1 MAHFPLFLGPYEF
14 AMAKYVAPTID
25 QVLSKLKYLDEDNRI
40 RVRQA
45 YELAE
50 RLHKGQ
56 KRSSGEDYITHPL
69 AVADILADLHADADT
84 IIAGLLHDVV
94 EDCDYPPEKIEEQFG
109 SRVRILVM
117 GVTKLSKQTARELEP
132 TDGHG
137 KPLDG
142 NGHRPR
148 RAPTWQESW
157 AENMRQLFMSSVEHP
172 LILVIKLAD
181 RLHNMRTLYG
191 HPSEAKRKRIAK
203 ETLEIF
209 APVANRLGMW
219 QIKWELEDLSFRYLE
234 PEIYRQIKEALAQRR
249 ATREQFVKIVER
261 EIRRELDKAGIKGEV
276 KGRPKHIYSIW
287 RKMQRKGVPFE
298 EIYDVHGFRVIVDSV
313 VDCYTVLGL
322 IHTKWTPIPGEFDDY
337 IARPKDNGYQSLH
350 TAVVG
355 PGGKHME
362 IQIRTW
368 EMHEMAEQGVAAHW
382 RYKEGGGKYD
392 ANFAN
397 KVAWLRALVQYEEDA
412 KNAAEVVENIRA
424 DLFSD
429 RVYVF
434 TPRGDLIS
442 LPAGATPVDFAYHI
456 HTEVGH
462 RCRGAR
468 VNGKLVKLNYKLQNR
483 DRVEIITAKRGGP
496 SRDWLNPN
504 LGYVRTS
511 RARSKIKAWFRK
523 QDREQ
528 NIQAG
533 RLALD
538 RLLKQL
544 NIRISFDEVARVLDY
559 ENVEDMLAA
568 LGYGD
573 LSTERIAG
581 KLIDLQQQAKLEATQ
596 DLAPDIPDIP
606 PPPKARRRQDEVK
619 IRGIEGLAY
628 RMAQCCHPLPGEP
641 IAGYI
646 TRGRGITIHRQ
657 DCPNLLRRVQTE
669 PERIIHVEWGIET
682 PTYPVTILVKAWN
695 RAGLLRDITNILAND
710 KINIRGSTTKSNP
723 SSPFASI
730 ILTIEVK
737 DATQLT
743 RVMDLIQRVT
753 NVISVERMRG

>member
-1 MAHFPLFLGPYEF
+1 
-14 AMAKYVAPTID
+14 MAKYVAPTID
-25 QVLSKLKYLDEDNRI
+25 QILGKLKYMNAEERI

-50 RLHKGQ
+50 RLHRGQ

-69 AVADILADLHADADT
+69 AVADILADLNADVDT

-109 SRVRILVM
+109 SRVMKLVM
-117 GVTKLSKQTARELEP
+117 GVTKLSKQTAKELEP

-137 KPLDG
+137 KPLAGNG
-142 NGHRPR
+142 NGHRLR
-148 RAPTWQESW
+148 RAPTWKEEW

-191 HPSEAKRKRIAK
+191 HPSEEKRKRIAR

-209 APVANRLGMW
+209 APIANRLGMW

-234 PEIYRQIKEALAQRR
+234 PDTYQQLKQELAQRR
-249 ATREQFVKIVER
+249 ETRERFVKLVER

-276 KGRPKHIYSIW
+276 LGRPKHIYSIW

-298 EIYDVHGFRVIVDSV
+298 EIYDVHGFRVIVDTV
-313 VDCYTVLGL
+313 ADCYTVLGL
-322 IHTKWTPIPGEFDDY
+322 IHSRWVPIPGEFDDY

-350 TAVVG
+350 TAVIG

-362 IQIRTW
+362 VQIRTR

-392 ANFAN
+392 ASFAN
-397 KVAWLRALVQYEEDA
+397 KVAWLRALVQYEEEGGSDA
-412 KNAAEVVENIRA
+412 EEMVENIRT

-434 TPRGDLIS
+434 TPKGDLIS

-483 DRVEIITAKRGGP
+483 DRVEIITARRGGP

-533 RLALD
+533 RQALD
-538 RLLKQL
+538 RLLRQL
-544 NIRISFDEVARVLDY
+544 NIRIGFDEVARLLDY
-559 ENVEDMLAA
+559 PTVEDMLAA

-581 KLIDLQQQAKLEATQ
+581 KLIDLQHQAKMEALHAQ
-596 DLAPDIPDIP
+596 APDIPDIP
-606 PPPKARRRQDEVK
+606 PPPRAPPGDGEVK
-619 IRGIEGLAY
+619 IRGVEGLMY
-628 RMAQCCHPLPGEP
+628 RLAQCCHPLPGEP

-657 DCPNLLRRVQTE
+657 DCPNLLRRIETE
-669 PERIIHVEWGIET
+669 PERIIHVSWGIET

-695 RAGLLRDITNILAND
+695 RAGLLNDITKILANE
-710 KINIRGSTTKSNP
+710 KINIRGSTTKSNNK
-723 SSPFASI
+723 SPFASV

-743 RVMDLIQRVT
+743 RVMDLIDRIT

>member
-1 MAHFPLFLGPYEF
+1 
-14 AMAKYVAPTID
+14 MAKYVAPTID
-25 QVLSKLKYLDEDNRI
+25 QILSKLKYMSPEELI

-50 RLHKGQ
+50 RLHRGQ

-69 AVADILADLHADADT
+69 AVADILTDLKAGVDT

-94 EDCDYPPEKIEEQFG
+94 EDCDYTPEEIEEQFG
-109 SRVRILVM
+109 TRVMKLVM

-137 KPLDG
+137 KPLNG
-142 NGHRPR
+142 NGHGAR
-148 RAPTWQESW
+148 RAPTRKEEW

-191 HPSEAKRKRIAK
+191 HSSEAKRRRIAQ

-234 PEIYRQIKEALAQRR
+234 PDTYQQIKHELAQRR
-249 ATREQFVKIVER
+249 ETRERFVKQVER
-261 EIRRELDKAGIKGEV
+261 EIRRELDKAGIQGEV
-276 KGRPKHIYSIW
+276 EGRPKHIYSIW
-287 RKMQRKGVPFE
+287 RKMQRKGVPFK
-298 EIYDVHGFRVIVDSV
+298 EIYDVHGFRIIVDTV
-313 VDCYTVLGL
+313 ADCYAVLGL
-322 IHTKWTPIPGEFDDY
+322 IHNRWTPIPGEFDDY

-350 TAVVG
+350 TAVIG

-362 IQIRTW
+362 VQIRTR

-382 RYKEGGGKYD
+382 RYKEDGGKYD
-392 ANFAN
+392 ASFAN
-397 KVAWLRALVQYEEDA
+397 KVAWLRALVQYEEEEGSDA
-412 KNAAEVVENIRA
+412 EQMVENIRT

-434 TPRGDLIS
+434 TPKGDLIS

-468 VNGKLVKLNYKLQNR
+468 VNGKLVKLNYQLQNR
-483 DRVEIITAKRGGP
+483 DRVEIITARRGGP

-511 RARSKIKAWFRK
+511 RARSKIKSWFRK

-533 RLALD
+533 RMALD

-544 NIRISFDEVARVLDY
+544 NIRIGFDEVARILEYDT
-559 ENVEDMLAA
+559 VEDMLSA

-581 KLIDLQQQAKLEATQ
+581 KLIDLQHQAKLEAMREQ
-596 DLAPDIPDIP
+596 APDEPDILP
-606 PPPKARRRQDEVK
+606 PQARPGDRDVK
-619 IRGIEGLAY
+619 IRGVEGLEY
-628 RMAQCCHPLPGEP
+628 RMAKCCHPMPGEP

-646 TRGRGITIHRQ
+646 TRGRGVTIHRQ
-657 DCPNLLRRVQTE
+657 DCHNLLHLSERE
-669 PERIIHVEWGIET
+669 PERIIDISWGIET

-695 RAGLLRDITNILAND
+695 RAGLLNDITRILANE
-710 KINIRGSTTKSNP
+710 KINIRGSTTKSNHR
-723 SSPFASI
+723 SPFASI

-737 DATQLT
+737 NVSQLT
-743 RVMDLIQRVT
+743 RVMDLIDRVA
-753 NVISVERMRG
+753 NVISVKRTRGNQHAG

>member
-1 MAHFPLFLGPYEF
+1 
-14 AMAKYVAPTID
+14 MAKYVAPTID
-25 QVLSKLKYLDEDNRI
+25 QVLAKLKYMSPDELI

-45 YELAE
+45 YDLADQ
-50 RLHKGQ
+50 LHRGQ

-69 AVADILADLHADADT
+69 AVADILADLNADADT

-94 EDCDYPPEKIEEQFG
+94 EDCDYSPQKIEEQFG
-109 SRVRILVM
+109 TRVMKLVM
-117 GVTKLSKQTARELEP
+117 GVTKLSKQTAKELEP

-137 KPLDG
+137 KPLNG
-142 NGHRPR
+142 NGNLPR
-148 RAPTWQESW
+148 RTPTWKEEW

-181 RLHNMRTLYG
+181 RLHNMRTLDG
-191 HPSEAKRKRIAK
+191 HPSIAKRKRIAR

-234 PEIYRQIKEALAQRR
+234 PEIYQQLKEALAQRR
-249 ATREQFVKIVER
+249 ESRERFIKLVER
-261 EIRRELDKAGIKGEV
+261 EIRRELDKAGIKGDV
-276 KGRPKHIYSIW
+276 QGRPKHIYSIW
-287 RKMQRKGVPFE
+287 RKMQRKGIPFE
-298 EIYDVHGFRVIVDSV
+298 EIYDVHGFRIIVESV
-313 VDCYTVLGL
+313 ADCYTVLGL
-322 IHTKWTPIPGEFDDY
+322 IHNRWTPIPGEFDDY

-350 TAVVG
+350 TAVIG

-362 IQIRTW
+362 VQIRTR

-397 KVAWLRALVQYEEDA
+397 KVAWLRALVQYEEEGGADA
-412 KNAAEVVENIRA
+412 EEMVENIRT
-424 DLFSD
+424 DLFGD

-434 TPRGDLIS
+434 TPQGDLIS

-511 RARSKIKAWFRK
+511 RARSKIKSWFRK

-533 RLALD
+533 RQALD

-544 NIRISFDEVARVLDY
+544 NIRIGFDEVARALDFD
-559 ENVEDMLAA
+559 NVDNMLAA

-581 KLIDLQQQAKLEATQ
+581 KLINLQQQALMEAMQ
-596 DLAPDIPDIP
+596 EEAPDEPDIMP
-606 PPPKARRRQDEVK
+606 PPRARPSDERIKV
-619 IRGIEGLAY
+619 RGVEGLMY
-628 RMAQCCHPLPGEP
+628 RFAQCCHPLPEEP

-657 DCPNLLRRVQTE
+657 DCPNLLRRMQTE
-669 PERIIHVEWGIET
+669 PERIIQVEWGIDA

-695 RAGLLRDITNILAND
+695 RSGLLRDITNILASE
-710 KINIRGSTTKSNP
+710 KINIRGSTTKSN
-723 SSPFASI
+723 SKSPFASI
-730 ILTIEVK
+730 ILTIEVR
-737 DATQLT
+737 DTTQLT
-743 RVMDLIQRVT
+743 RVMDLIERVT

>member
-1 MAHFPLFLGPYEF
+1 MT
-14 AMAKYVAPTID
+14 KYVAPTID
-25 QVLSKLKYLDEDNRI
+25 QVMAKLKYMSPEELMV
-40 RVRQA
+40 VRQA
-45 YELAE
+45 YDLAE
-50 RLHKGQ
+50 KLHRGQ

-69 AVADILADLHADADT
+69 SVADILADLHADAET
-84 IIAGLLHDVV
+84 IAAGLLHDVV
-94 EDCDYPPEKIEEQFG
+94 EDCDYSPDLIEQQFG
-109 SRVRILVM
+109 HKVMKLVM

-132 TDGHG
+132 TDAHG
-137 KPLDG
+137 KPVNG
-142 NGHRPR
+142 NGNRQR
-148 RAPTWQESW
+148 RAPTWQEEW

-181 RLHNMRTLYG
+181 RLHNMRTLDG
-191 HPSEAKRKRIAK
+191 HPSIQKRQRIAR

-219 QIKWELEDLSFRYLE
+219 QIKWELEDLSFRYLN
-234 PEIYRQIKEALAQRR
+234 PNIYQQLKRALASRRETRQR
-249 ATREQFVKIVER
+249 FIKLVER
-261 EIRRELDKAGIKGEV
+261 ELRRELDKAHIKGDV

-298 EIYDVHGFRVIVDSV
+298 EIYDVHGFRVLVETIA
-313 VDCYTVLGL
+313 DCYTVLGL
-322 IHTKWTPIPGEFDDY
+322 IHSRWTPIPGEFDDY

-362 IQIRTW
+362 VQIRTR
-368 EMHEMAEQGVAAHW
+368 EMDEMAEQGVAAHW
-382 RYKEGGGKYD
+382 RYKEGSGKYD
-392 ANFAN
+392 KHFAN
-397 KVAWLRALVQYEEDA
+397 KVAWLRALVQYEEEGHRDA
-412 KNAAEVVENIRA
+412 EEMVENLRA

-434 TPRGDLIS
+434 TPKGDLIS
-442 LPAGATPVDFAYHI
+442 LPTGATPVDFAYHI

-468 VNGKLVKLNYKLQNR
+468 VNGKMVKLNYKLKNR
-483 DRVEIITAKRGGP
+483 DRVEIIATKRGGP
-496 SRDWLNPN
+496 SRDWLNAN
-504 LGYVRTS
+504 LGYVKTS

-523 QDREQ
+523 QDRET
-528 NIQAG
+528 NILAG
-533 RLALD
+533 RQSLD

-544 NIRISFDEVARVLDY
+544 NIRIGFDEIAKILEY
-559 ENVEDMLAA
+559 ESVEDLLAA

-581 KLIDLQQQAKLEATQ
+581 KLIDLQQQAKEEARREE
-596 DLAPDIPDIP
+596 APDEPDFPLP
-606 PPPKARRRQDEVK
+606 PRAIDNNEAMK
-619 IRGIEGLAY
+619 IRGVEGLLVNF
-628 RMAQCCHPLPGEP
+628 AQCCHPLPGEP

-657 DCPNLLRRVQTE
+657 DCPNLLRRAQEE
-669 PERIIHVEWGIET
+669 PERMIQVEWGMET

-695 RAGLLRDITNILAND
+695 RPSLLRDITNILATD
-710 KINIRGSTTKSNP
+710 KINIRGSTTKSN
-723 SSPFASI
+723 SKSPFASI
-730 ILTIEVK
+730 LLTIEVK

-743 RVMDLIQRVT
+743 RVIDLIDRVP
-753 NVISVERMRG
+753 NIISVERVRG

>member
-1 MAHFPLFLGPYEF
+1 
-14 AMAKYVAPTID
+14 MAKYVAPTID
-25 QVLSKLKYLDEDNRI
+25 QVLGKLKYMSAEELI

-50 RLHKGQ
+50 RLHRGQ

-69 AVADILADLHADADT
+69 AVADILADLNADADT

-94 EDCDYPPEKIEEQFG
+94 EDCDYPPQKIEEQFG
-109 SRVRILVM
+109 TRVMKLVM

-137 KPLDG
+137 KPLGG
-142 NGHRPR
+142 NGNGNRPR
-148 RAPTWQESW
+148 RAPTWKEEW

-191 HPSEAKRKRIAK
+191 HPSEAKRKRIAR

-209 APVANRLGMW
+209 APIANRLGMW

-234 PEIYRQIKEALAQRR
+234 PDTYQQLKRELAQRR
-249 ATREQFVKIVER
+249 ETRERFVKLVER

-276 KGRPKHIYSIW
+276 LGRPKHIYSIW

-298 EIYDVHGFRVIVDSV
+298 EIYDVHGFRVIVDTV
-313 VDCYTVLGL
+313 ADCYTVLGL
-322 IHTKWTPIPGEFDDY
+322 IHSRWVPIPGEFDDY

-350 TAVVG
+350 TAVIG

-362 IQIRTW
+362 VQIRTH

-382 RYKEGGGKYD
+382 RYKEEGGKYD

-397 KVAWLRALVQYEEDA
+397 KVAWLRALVQYEEEGGSDA
-412 KNAAEVVENIRA
+412 EEMVENIRS

-434 TPRGDLIS
+434 TPKGDLIS

-483 DRVEIITAKRGGP
+483 DRVEIITARRGGP

-504 LGYVRTS
+504 LGYVRTP

-533 RLALD
+533 RQSLD
-538 RLLKQL
+538 RLLRQL
-544 NIRISFDEVARVLDY
+544 NIRIGFDEVARLLDY
-559 ENVEDMLAA
+559 PTVEDMLAA

-581 KLIDLQQQAKLEATQ
+581 KLIDLQHQAKLEAMQ
-596 DLAPDIPDIP
+596 GQAPDAPDIP
-606 PPPKARRRQDEVK
+606 PPPRARPGDKDVK
-619 IRGIEGLAY
+619 IRGVEGLMY
-628 RMAQCCHPLPGEP
+628 RLAQCCHPLPGEP

-657 DCPNLLRRVQTE
+657 DCPNLLRRIETE
-669 PERIIHVEWGIET
+669 PERIIHVSWGIET

-695 RAGLLRDITNILAND
+695 RAGLLNDITKILAAER
-710 KINIRGSTTKSNP
+710 INIRGSTTKSNNQ
-723 SSPFASI
+723 SPFASI

-743 RVMDLIQRVT
+743 RVMDLIDRIT